1 MNREAPGSSPGGSF
15 GTAVVPRGNVNGY
28 SGRHTRRTMFDDPT
42 DPAGPG
48 NDSDPREQLQD
59 LMAQAES
66 LGANVHAMGFDAS
79 AVPFEPDEPQEAF
92 DWANERVTLEVT
104 APRHALA
111 TWAAMLGTLVTEHG
125 DVDETHWYARKMIQQ
140 WSDAVQTDS
149 VGVALQLAM
158 HGLDDM
164 SEWPDPDEFEVD
176 AHEHEPRNDD
186 ATIEVTEPEDGED
199 DA

>member
-1 MNREAPGSSPGGSF
+1 
-15 GTAVVPRGNVNGY
+15 
-28 SGRHTRRTMFDDPT
+28 MFDDPT
-42 DPAGPG
+42 DPVGPG
-48 NDSDPREQLQD
+48 DDSDEMEQLQN

-66 LGANVHAMGFDAS
+66 LGTNVHAMQFDGAD
-79 AVPFEPDEPQEAF
+79 VPFEPDEPQEAF

-104 APRHALA
+104 APRHALS
-111 TWAAMLGTLVTEHG
+111 TWAAILGVLVTEHG

-164 SEWPDPDEFEVD
+164 NEWPEPDDFDVD
-176 AHEHEPRNDD
+176 ANVHEPRNDD
-186 ATIEVTEPEDGED
+186 ATIEVTEPDDENDG
-199 DA
+199 